1 MYWMILRR
9 LLQSAE
15 AGSDA
20 RSATVAMI
28 PAVVAA
34 AVRVVSSISQ
44 SIHALLLM
52 AHKSGV
58 LRAI

>member
-1 MYWMILRR
+1 MYQMIPQR

-15 AGSDA
+15 VGSDVG
-20 RSATVAMI
+20 SATVAMI

-58 LRAI
+58 IRAI